1 MQFVFSC
8 LVLKIITFK
17 SSDWILKKIDQLIV
31 RSFLPPL
38 VIWTLVAMFIFNMQ
52 FLWKYID
59 DIIGKGLDLSIIFE
73 LLFYQSLAM
82 IPRAMVFG
90 VLIASVMTLGNLA
103 EHYELVSMKSAGLSL
118 FRVMLPLLFFA
129 GTLAG
134 ISFLFSDQ
142 LIPVTALK
150 FKSTLYDIRKQKP
163 ALSFYEGQFN
173 DDFQKVSIFVGKKAK
188 NGKTL
193 EKVKIYDHTNVIGYK
208 GHTNA
213 ERGSLFYTRDT
224 TETTIKVNEKDSIVE
239 KDTTIQRSFLVVK
252 LENGTRYE
260 ELNPES
266 DRPHAYPHIE
276 MNFKS
281 YTTLFDMSEF
291 EFNETNKNLF
301 KGHYSLLTTRQLL
314 KAIDSLYKKREE
326 RYLMLKR
333 NADAMFQFRREGL
346 AEPDVDTIEIIAPRH
361 AKYYYPPSIAYQPAV
376 VIDSSVQHFHEL
388 IPPEKKNYIYQRAV
402 GFCQNIKGQADGLY
416 KYCKTNQRVHSEH
429 ENEIHQKFSFAL
441 ACLLFLFIGAPMG
454 AIIRKGGFG
463 WPILVAFIFF
473 MTFFVLFLV
482 GERLSTSLSVPCWV
496 GSWLPNLVLL
506 PFGILLTYKALYDTR
521 IVNVDKILAVF
532 KALKSLLKF

>member
-1 MQFVFSC
+1 M
-8 LVLKIITFK
+8 
-17 SSDWILKKIDQLIV
+17 KKIDQLIV

-103 EHYELVSMKSAGLSL
+103 EHYELVTMKSAGLSL
-118 FRVMLPLLFFA
+118 FRVMSPLILFALF
-129 GTLAG
+129 LAS

-163 ALSFYEGQFN
+163 ALSFNEGQFN
-173 DDFQKVSIFVGKKAK
+173 DDFQKVSIYVGKKDRS
-188 NGKTL
+188 GKTL
-193 EKVKIYDHTNVIGYK
+193 EGIKIYDHTSTIGYK
-208 GHTNA
+208 GQTNA
-213 ERGSLFYTRDT
+213 EKGSLFYARDT
-224 TETTIKVNEKDSIVE
+224 LARKVKVSMPDTVLQ

-252 LENGTRYE
+252 LEKGTRYE
-260 ELNPES
+260 ELDSEP
-266 DRPHAYPHIE
+266 DRPTAYPHMT
-276 MNFKS
+276 MNFDS

-291 EFNETNKNLF
+291 EFNETNEDLF
-301 KGHYSLLTTRQLL
+301 KGHYSLLTTKQLL
-314 KAIDSLYKKREE
+314 KAIDSVYKKRQE

-333 NADAMFQFRREGL
+333 NADAMFQFRREGID
-346 AEPDVDTIEIIAPRH
+346 ASSSDTINIFKY
-361 AKYYYPPSIAYQPAV
+361 AKSYYPPITIDTSKVAMDTSI
-376 VIDSSVQHFHEL
+376 QHFYEL
-388 IPPEKKNYIYQRAV
+388 IPQGKRNYIYQRAIN
-402 GFCQNIKGQADGLY
+402 FCQNIKGQADGVV
-416 KYCKTNQRVHSEH
+416 KYCKTNHRIHTEH

-473 MTFFVLFLV
+473 MAFFVLFLV
-482 GERLSTSLSVPCWV
+482 GERLATSLSVACWV

-506 PFGILLTYKALYDTR
+506 PFGILLTYKALYDSR
-521 IVNVDKILAVF
+521 IINLDKILTFF
-532 KALKSLLKF
+532 KWLKNLVSKNRSPFN

>member
-1 MQFVFSC
+1 M
-8 LVLKIITFK
+8 
-17 SSDWILKKIDQLIV
+17 KKIDKLII

-38 VIWTLVAMFIFNMQ
+38 IIWTLVAMFIFNMQ

-103 EHYELVSMKSAGLSL
+103 EHYELVTMKSAGMSL
-118 FRVMLPLLFFA
+118 FRVMSPLIFFA
-129 GTLAG
+129 LTLAG
-134 ISFLFSDQ
+134 VSFLFSDQ

-163 ALSFYEGQFN
+163 ALSFQEGQFN
-173 DDFQKVSIFVGKKAK
+173 DDFQKVSIFVDKKDPGGKVLK
-188 NGKTL
+188 GL
-193 EKVKIYDHTNVIGYK
+193 KIYDHTATVGYK
-208 GHTNA
+208 GQTNA
-213 ERGSLFYTRDT
+213 ESGSLFYARDT
-224 TETTIKVNEKDSIVE
+224 METVVKVTVQDSIMQ

-252 LENGTRYE
+252 LEHGTRYE
-260 ELNPES
+260 EMEPDPKKPN
-266 DRPHAYPHIE
+266 AYPHMQ
-276 MNFKS
+276 MNFES

-291 EFNETNKNLF
+291 EFNETNEDLF
-301 KGHYSLLTTRQLL
+301 KGHYSLLTTKQLL
-314 KAIDSLYKKREE
+314 RAIDSLYKKREE
-326 RYLMLKR
+326 RYLMLQR
-333 NADAMFQFRREGL
+333 NADAMFHFRREGL
-346 AEPDVDTIEIIAPRH
+346 AEPDNDTMEIIAPRH
-361 AKYYYPPSIAYQPAV
+361 AKYYYPPAVAFAPRVSLDTSIHNFY
-376 VIDSSVQHFHEL
+376 DY
-388 IPPEKKNYIYQRAV
+388 IPQSKRDYIYKRAA
-402 GFCQNIKGQADGLY
+402 GFCQNVKGQANGVAQ
-416 KYCKTNQRVHSEH
+416 YCKTNQRIHSEH

-473 MTFFVLFLV
+473 MLFFVLFLV
-482 GERLSTSLSVPCWV
+482 GERLATSLSVPCWT

-506 PFGILLTYKALYDTR
+506 PFGFLLTYKALYDAR
-521 IVNVDKILAVF
+521 FISLEKILALF
-532 KALKSLLKF
+532 QWIKGLFRRT